1 MSKENREHAILGS
14 KAEHFLK
21 ELLTINTSKEQE
33 PVSMGRA
40 ASYISGGKH
49 LGDFVLTPYRFPNLE
64 EVVEELRSPEC
75 KKLSERQKSDYAS
88 LLLLGLIQHAP
99 ACSFLLVAILE
110 YIDVLIREKLVEQYS
125 FSTFELWLNQ
135 FSGLS
140 MEDNLSV
147 RAKVIGKGI
156 PREEYQLYFPVGMG
170 AIYSGS
176 HFVTAH
182 SSPDLDTMVSS
193 FWGWIDAFGARVSEG
208 LHIWNVPGGA
218 PSSSIEVALLFH
230 QIFGQNVFNHLV
242 KTRTTLAIS
251 SLDLLTQKGMIKQK
265 TDQSSLF
272 VDHERVEKAIVLVDE
287 SGYYLGD
294 WRNFDIEGVR
304 QVTMLLNN
312 CLRWFENHLHVKLIS
327 LFAQKSLSG
336 HDLPKFIQSIF
347 GIRIGACQPAKGF
360 NEKQKLHIEA
370 FLQKVLK
377 VPRGLSSTFQE
388 FAESLKE
395 GLGLFDFQACIE
407 MIAALEESKLFD
419 DSGLLLE
426 NRPKIFHALEKI
438 IMVLDRAIQNVST
451 YTERLE
457 IALNIKTQVF
467 GYLPQVVSY
476 RADVDEIRGKMGN
489 YNYLTVTISD
499 AQGRMTP
506 LGVVRASELHKPILG
521 TVSLRDFCNREEIKI
536 PSYLEVIS
544 VIDHHKST
552 LTTSSA
558 PVVHICDVQSS
569 NALVAEL
576 AFSLND
582 KYGTRGQTLAEIEQ
596 QIEKLQVNLH
606 SLNSTRVLAKLLD
619 RYHNVQMMR
628 KQGSFYFIDPLRE
641 FVEYLHF
648 LYAILDDTDLLSK
661 VSARD
666 VECVAELVNR
676 LKSLLVGEE
685 VEVISLHHLKRDE
698 TFVEKAALVILQ
710 NPDMYSLYRKIYLA
724 KERLVEEN
732 LELCARGEPSSIFAD
747 TKLQNGCCRVG
758 QTKMFA
764 NNFAAFEQYA
774 QRIRELWLVQARD
787 FYERRRECD
796 LHMQMI
802 STIPGAEDLFS
813 GIGGEYTHT
822 DELWLWIPSIE
833 QAIEHLKSFL
843 SAFRL
848 SPQVQN
854 NELSVSFLGD
864 NAQELSQIFHESF
877 LPISHEFPKLPPD
890 QALPIAILHFKAGS
904 INSRKAMISPYLPS
918 LIV

>member
-1 MSKENREHAILGS
+1 MSKGNRENAILRS
-14 KAEHFLK
+14 KAGHFLK
-21 ELLTINTSKEQE
+21 RLLVNKIKAEAQG
-33 PVSMGRA
+33 SMEKT

-49 LGDFVLTPYRFPNLE
+49 LGDFVLTPYRFPDLNQAL
-64 EVVEELRSPEC
+64 EELRSPEY
-75 KKLSERQKSDYAS
+75 KKLSERQKSDRANS
-88 LLLLGLIQHAP
+88 LLLELIQRAP
-99 ACSFLLVAILE
+99 ACSFLLIALLE
-110 YIDVLIREKLVEQYS
+110 YIDFIIREKLVEQYS

-140 MEDNLSV
+140 QEENLAI
-147 RAKVIGKGI
+147 RAKIVGKRI
-156 PREEYQLYFPVGMG
+156 PREEYQIYFPIGMG
-170 AIYSGS
+170 NTYPGS

-208 LHIWNVPGGA
+208 LHIWNIPGGA
-218 PSSSIEVALLFH
+218 PLSSIEVALLFH
-230 QIFGQNVFNHLV
+230 QIFGQNIFNHLV
-242 KTRTTLAIS
+242 KTRTTLAMS

-265 TDQSSLF
+265 TDQSSLLI
-272 VDHERVEKAIVLVDE
+272 DHERIEKAIVLIDE

-336 HDLPKFIQSIF
+336 HDLPKFISAIF
-347 GIRIGACQPAKGF
+347 GIRIGACQPAKEF
-360 NEKQKLHIEA
+360 NEKQKIHVEA

-377 VPRGLSSTFQE
+377 VPRGLSSTFEE
-388 FAESLKE
+388 FAQAMKE
-395 GLGLFDFQACIE
+395 LGLFDFQDCIA

-419 DSGLLLE
+419 VSGLLLE
-426 NRPKIFHALEKI
+426 NRPKIFNALEKI
-438 IMVLDRAIQNVST
+438 IMALDRAIQSVST

-457 IALNIKTQVF
+457 VALSIKIQVF

-476 RADVDEIRGKMGN
+476 RADVDEIRGKMGG
-489 YNYLTVTISD
+489 YNYLTVTITD

-506 LGVVRASELHKPILG
+506 LGVVRASELHKPVLG

-558 PVVHICDVQSS
+558 PVVHICDAQSS

-582 KYGTRGQTLAEIEQ
+582 RYGTRGQMLAGVEA
-596 QIEKLQVNLH
+596 QIQKLQGNFY
-606 SLNSTRVLAKLLD
+606 SLGSAQLLGRLLQ
-619 RYHNVQMMR
+619 RYHNIQAM
-628 KQGSFYFIDPLRE
+628 KNSSYFIDPLRE

-661 VSARD
+661 VTSRD
-666 VECVAELVNR
+666 VECVAQLVNR

-685 VEVISLHHLKRDE
+685 VEVISLQHLKKDE
-698 TFVEKAALVILQ
+698 TFVEKAALIILQ

-732 LELCARGEPSSIFAD
+732 FELCARGESSSIFAD
-747 TKLQNGCCRVG
+747 TKIQNGCCRVG

-764 NNFAAFEQYA
+764 NNFIAFEQYG
-774 QRIRELWLVQARD
+774 QRIRELWSEQARD
-787 FYERRRECD
+787 FYEKGKECD

-813 GIGGEYTHT
+813 GTGGEYTHK
-822 DELWLWIPSIE
+822 DELWLWIPSVE

-843 SAFRL
+843 SSFRL
-848 SPQVQN
+848 SPQVQQ
-854 NELSVSFLGD
+854 NEFTVSFLGD
-864 NAQELSQIFHESF
+864 NAHELSQIFNESF
-877 LPISHEFPKLPPD
+877 LPIPHEFPKLPPD
-890 QALPIAILHFKAGS
+890 QALPIAILRFKAGS

-918 LIV
+918 LMV